1 VVITDECPGGVC
13 LAEAAHFDMSG
24 TSMGAMAKPGMADK
38 LRAAGILK
46 VQYKRYVTAE
56 HREVQNRS
64 NAVIILVVISFVLP
78 QGAVQV

>member
-24 TSMGAMAKPGMADK
+24 TSMGAMAKPGMADR

-46 VQYKRYVTAE
+46 IHYRRYA
-56 HREVQNRS
+56 
-64 NAVIILVVISFVLP
+64 LVVISTEKFRAFV
-78 QGAVQV
+78 QSKG